1 MATFNKDNNTVSVTD
16 VKAELRSITSVVNQL
31 TLQLK
36 DRNLVGDKRKDVLKA
51 RKESLKNALYLTSAG
66 IVNNVL
72 EADSYGLL
80 KAQATSKT
88 FKEVADINDILSELM
103 AELAKERIEG
113 SEYSVTELAKLIET
127 PYQYQPL
134 EGQEPVVIG
143 VPEVNG
149 NTVIE
154 VETVEGTS
162 SVVDKTTGTVYTAEN
177 EGEHPSTTNG
187 GVKISKLGAI
197 KDTVVNTVVN
207 AYTWSKDAVITAF
220 GFAWSAV
227 VLAASFILVAIMTA
241 GSYIYMGVAKST
253 SWVIGLFGKSKP
265 TEVIPAGAQPATEEK
280 TVEPTEV
287 IPAGVQP

>member
-1 MATFNKDNNTVSVTD
+1 MATFNKDNNTYSVTD
-16 VKAELRSITSVVNQL
+16 IKAELKSIVTVVNQL

-36 DRNLVGDKRKDVLKA
+36 DRNLIGKKRDDIVKA
-51 RKESLKNALYLTSAG
+51 RKEFLKNAIYLTSAG

-72 EADSYGLL
+72 EADNYGLL
-80 KAQATSKT
+80 KAQATSKN
-88 FKEVADINDILSELM
+88 FKEVVDINDILSELM

-113 SEYSVTELAKLIET
+113 AEYSVTELAKLIET

-134 EGQEPVVIG
+134 EGQEPVVIGENG

-177 EGEHPSTTNG
+177 EGEHPATTNG
-187 GVKISKLGAI
+187 GIKVSKLGAI
-197 KDTVVNTVVN
+197 KDTVVNAAV
-207 AYTWSKDAVITAF
+207 WSKNAVITAF
-220 GFAWSAV
+220 GFAWNAV

-265 TEVIPAGAQPATEEK
+265 AGAQPATEKKTVEPAEVIPAGAQP
-280 TVEPTEV
+280 
-287 IPAGVQP
+287 

>member
-1 MATFNKDNNTVSVTD
+1 MATFNKDNNTYSVTD
-16 VKAELRSITSVVNQL
+16 VKAELRSITTVVNQL

-36 DRNLVGDKRKDVLKA
+36 DRNLVGDKRKEVLKA

-113 SEYSVTELAKLIET
+113 SEYSITELAKLIET

-143 VPEVNG
+143 ENGVPEVNG
-149 NTVIE
+149 NTVVS

-162 SVVDKTTGTVYTAEN
+162 SVVDKTTGTMYTAEN

-197 KDTVVNTVVN
+197 KDTVVNAAVG

-220 GFAWSAV
+220 NFAWNAV
-227 VLAASFILVAIMTA
+227 VLAAGLILVAILTT
-241 GSYIYMGVAKST
+241 GSFIYAGVAKST
-253 SWVIGLFGKSKP
+253 SWVVGLFGKSKP
-265 TEVIPAGAQPATEEK
+265 NTQKES
-280 TVEPTEV
+280 VEPTEV
-287 IPAGVQP
+287 IPTGAQPAV

>member
-1 MATFNKDNNTVSVTD
+1 MATFNKDNNTYSVTD
-16 VKAELRSITSVVNQL
+16 VKAELRSITTVVNQL

-36 DRNLVGDKRKDVLKA
+36 DRNLVGDKRKEVLKA
-51 RKESLKNALYLTSAG
+51 RKEGLKNALYLTSAG

-103 AELAKERIEG
+103 AELAKERVEG
-113 SEYSVTELAKLIET
+113 SDYSITELAKLIET

-134 EGQEPVVIG
+134 ESQEPGVI

-149 NTVIE
+149 NTVVS

-162 SVVDKTTGTVYTAEN
+162 SVVDKTTGTMYTAEN
-177 EGEHPSTTNG
+177 EGEHPSTTSG
-187 GVKISKLGAI
+187 EVKISKLGAI
-197 KDTVVNTVVN
+197 KDTVVNATVG
-207 AYTWSKDAVITAF
+207 AYTWSKNAVITAF
-220 GFAWSAV
+220 SFAWNAV

-265 TEVIPAGAQPATEEK
+265 DIKEK

-287 IPAGVQP
+287 IPAGAQPAGAQPA

>member
-1 MATFNKDNNTVSVTD
+1 MATFNKDNNTYSVTD
-16 VKAELRSITSVVNQL
+16 VKAELRSITTVVNQL

-51 RKESLKNALYLTSAG
+51 RKESLKNALYLTASA

-80 KAQATSKT
+80 KAQATNKT
-88 FKEVADINDILSELM
+88 FKEVADINDILAGLM
-103 AELAKERIEG
+103 SELAKERVEG
-113 SEYSVTELAKLIET
+113 SEYSITELAKLIET

-149 NTVIE
+149 NTIVE
-154 VETVEGTS
+154 VETVEGKA

-197 KDTVVNTVVN
+197 KDTVVNATVG
-207 AYTWSKDAVITAF
+207 AYTWSKNAVITAF
-220 GFAWSAV
+220 SFAWEAV
-227 VLAASFILVAIMTA
+227 ILAAIFILSAIMTT
-241 GSYIYMGVAKST
+241 GSYIYSGVAKST

-265 TEVIPAGAQPATEEK
+265 DIKEK

-287 IPAGVQP
+287 IPAGAQPAGAQPA